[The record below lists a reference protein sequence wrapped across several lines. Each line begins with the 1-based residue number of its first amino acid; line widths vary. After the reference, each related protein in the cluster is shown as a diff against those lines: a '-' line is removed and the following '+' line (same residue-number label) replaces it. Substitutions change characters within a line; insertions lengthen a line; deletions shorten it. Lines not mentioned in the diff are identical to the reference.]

1 MEYWHIQM
9 HLPEGRDGTIIN
21 LLDMLKETQPIIGTG
36 EWDDFQCRNFKNGNG
51 HGLSFN
57 DTILVRIG
65 KRPVAL
71 CKVIDHK
78 SFTDKALT
86 TKYLNKHFRKVEI
99 LDFFPNDED
108 DFPQAQGTLQHLTNE
123 DSTSYE
129 YIDARYN
136 NYQKKFQMKQITE
149 ILTKKKQIIL
159 QGPPGTGK
167 TYTAKDMAELLI
179 YNEISSDKKV
189 QKKKLEETDQFKL
202 IQFHP
207 AYSYEDFV
215 RGITAKSNDNKIEY
229 ITENKVLAK
238 FAKSANDNF
247 LNSLKP
253 VKEFSKEL
261 WFDRQFESFCNKV
274 QEGIDVNI
282 FYPLTDAVAIIDIAK
297 NAFRYRGHNWANPVP
312 QRMVFNDIRQ
322 LYFDNAQNNQDV
334 INNQNVSGTARQHF
348 TYYLKILN
356 DFRESIVELE
366 PDTTT
371 NIINNDLNNYILIID
386 EINRANLPAV
396 LGELIY
402 ALEYRGEK
410 VESMYDIDEDNS
422 LVIPPN
428 LLIIGTMNTS
438 DRSVGHIDYAIR
450 RRFAFVDVLPKILDN
465 GNFETDYFKKVSELF
480 IKNFDEYVE
489 NQEIILVKSQYLS
502 EEFRPEDV
510 WLGHS
515 YFITKDIDFATR
527 LKYEIKPILKEYIKD
542 GILKQTA
549 ETFINNL

>member
-1 MEYWHIQM
+1 M

-21 LLDMLKETQPIIGTG
+21 SLDMLQETQPIIGTG

-57 DTILVRIG
+57 DIILVRIG

-78 SFTDKALT
+78 SFTDKSLT

-215 RGITAKSNDNKIEY
+215 RGITAKSTDNKIEY

>member
-1 MEYWHIQM
+1 M

-21 LLDMLKETQPIIGTG
+21 SLEMLKETQPIIGTG

-57 DTILVRIG
+57 DIILVRIG

-78 SFTDKALT
+78 SFTDNTLT
-86 TKYLNKHFRKVEI
+86 TKYLNRHFRKVEI

-129 YIDARYN
+129 YIATRYN
-136 NYQKKFQMKQITE
+136 NYLKKFQMKQITE

-167 TYTAKDMAELLI
+167 TYSAKDIAELLI

-261 WFDRQFESFCNKV
+261 WFDKQFESFCNKV
-274 QEGIDVNI
+274 QEGIDINI

-322 LYFDNAQNNQDV
+322 LYFDNAQNNQDI

-366 PDTTT
+366 PDTYT
-371 NIINNDLNNYILIID
+371 NNINNNLNKYILIID

-410 VESMYDIDEDNS
+410 VDSMYDIDEDNS

-450 RRFAFVDVLPKILDN
+450 RRFAFIDVLPKILDDE
-465 GNFETDYFKKVSELF
+465 NFETDYFKKVSELF
-480 IKNFDEYVE
+480 ITNFDEYAK
-489 NQEIILVKSQYLS
+489 NQDIILAKSQYLS

-515 YFITKDIDFATR
+515 YFITKDIDFANR

-542 GILKQTA
+542 GILKQSA